1 MGGLF
6 VLSMFLFMSIAIL
19 TLVVSETGD
28 GSFAQFVFAVITVIL
43 TAGWIVLFSFIIG
56 VTLIDFFN
64 NNKD

>member
-6 VLSMFLFMSIAIL
+6 ALSMFLFMSIAIL